1 MTRSLK
7 IYFTII
13 VFCIFLL
20 PNYLYAFDCISENR
34 FQQKDTTKDW
44 ISTPPLPF
52 DSAEMIANKL
62 LTENPIFLE
71 DWSNAAVFVYNF
83 PFANLPEKIDI
94 PLLDNEEKFQLTW
107 YGKLNS
113 KYGPRWG
120 RMHKGMDLFLRTG
133 DTVIAA
139 FNGVVRYADYNS
151 GGFGNCV
158 VIRHTNG
165 LETVYGHLSEI
176 LVDENQYVQAGE
188 AIGLGG
194 TTGHSTGPHL
204 HFETRYKDFS
214 IDPELYYNT
223 ETGTLLS
230 KVLVLGKE
238 KLKPVVYPKGTR
250 KKHKRSKKSKH
261 KKKAKHAASL
271 KSKKQTNKKAKH
283 TTKTTKK
290 AGKKAGKKG
299 SVSKSKSPKTT
310 KKGGSAK
317 LKNTKKASK
326 KGSSKKSTAKK
337 SVSKKKKR

>member
-1 MTRSLK
+1 MP
-7 IYFTII
+7 I
-13 VFCIFLL
+13 
-20 PNYLYAFDCISENR
+20 
-34 FQQKDTTKDW
+34 
-44 ISTPPLPF
+44 
-52 DSAEMIANKL
+52 DSAEKIANKL
-62 LTENPIFLE
+62 LTENPVFIE

-83 PFANLPEKIDI
+83 PFANLPDKIEI
-94 PLLDNEEKFQLTW
+94 PLLENDDKFQLTW

-120 RMHKGMDLFLRTG
+120 KMHKGMDLFLKTG
-133 DTVIAA
+133 DSVIAA

-188 AIGLGG
+188 VIGLGG

-230 KVLVLGKE
+230 KILVLGKE

-261 KKKAKHAASL
+261 KKKTKHTANA
-271 KSKKQTNKKAKH
+271 KSKKKTKG
-283 TTKTTKK
+283 KTTKK
-290 AGKKAGKKG
+290 ASSSKAKSNKKTSKKSGKKITSKTGK
-299 SVSKSKSPKTT
+299 KSKSFKAKTSKKTT
-310 KKGGSAK
+310 KKASSSKGGAK
-317 LKNTKKASK
+317 KGKSK
-326 KGSSKKSTAKK
+326 KRK
-337 SVSKKKKR
+337 

>member
-1 MTRSLK
+1 MKRSLK
-7 IYFTII
+7 VYFTIFI
-13 VFCIFLL
+13 FCIFLL
-20 PNYLYAFDCISENR
+20 PNKLHAFATLNAIKA
-34 FQQKDTTKDW
+34 QIKDTTKDW
-44 ISTPPLPF
+44 IATPPLPF
-52 DSAEMIANKL
+52 DSAEKIATQL
-62 LTENPIFLE
+62 LTENPIYLE
-71 DWSNAAVFVYNF
+71 DWSNAAVFVYNV
-83 PFANLPEKIDI
+83 PFANLPEKIEI
-94 PLLDNEEKFQLTW
+94 PLIQNEDKFQLTW

-113 KYGPRWG
+113 KYGPRYG

-133 DTVIAA
+133 DSVVAA

-158 VIRHTNG
+158 VVRHTNG

-188 AIGLGG
+188 VIGLGG

-230 KVLVLGKE
+230 NTLVIGKE

-261 KKKAKHAASL
+261 KKKSKRASNVRAKN
-271 KSKKQTNKKAKH
+271 KGKGITSKQ
-283 TTKTTKK
+283 
-290 AGKKAGKKG
+290 
-299 SVSKSKSPKTT
+299 SKS
-310 KKGGSAK
+310 
-317 LKNTKKASK
+317 
-326 KGSSKKSTAKK
+326 STAKK
-337 SVSKKKKR
+337 SNTKSAKQSSGKTSKKSQSTKAKNAKKTVKKGANAKTVGKKSGGKKKKQQ